1 MTLRLRDGVS
11 SADTDYGIILLDED
25 SGRYWNLNPT
35 AALALRTLLDGGSP
49 ADAARQLTER
59 YEVDAGIAGR
69 DVQELVDELRGAGL
83 VER

>member
-11 SADTDYGIILLDED
+11 SADTDYGTILLDED

-49 ADAARQLTER
+49 AEAARQLTER
-59 YEVDAGIAGR
+59 YEVDAGAAGR
-69 DVQELVDELRGAGL
+69 DVQELVDGLHGAGL

>member
-25 SGRYWNLNPT
+25 SGRYWNLNPS
-35 AALALRTLLDGGSP
+35 AAFALRTLLDGGSP
-49 ADAARQLTER
+49 AEAARQLTER
-59 YEVDAGIAGR
+59 YEVEAGTAGR